1 MFRVFAPEEE
11 SVRKYALIL
20 WGRTENQVEKITG
33 YRKSVSDPYCFH
45 YGRRKSPFNVIKKCS
60 FTTETASFY

>member
-20 WGRTENQVEKITG
+20 WGRTENQV
-33 YRKSVSDPYCFH
+33 
-45 YGRRKSPFNVIKKCS
+45 
-60 FTTETASFY
+60 